1 MEVAFRA
8 AVKAGIDEALFWRLT
23 PYNLSLRLQEI
34 GRRNVENALFTGWMS
49 ERFAREERLL
59 GPQTYIRQFLET
71 DEAEA
76 DAEAM
81 ADAEFNRFARQ
92 YGIEVI
98 DLGPQSTE
106 TGLTDSA

>member
-1 MEVAFRA
+1 MEVALRA
-8 AVKAGIDEALFWRLT
+8 ALKAGIAEDLFWRLT

-59 GPQTYIRQFLET
+59 GPQTYIQQFLEP

-92 YGIEVI
+92 FGIDVI
-98 DLGPQSTE
+98 DLDPQSTE
-106 TGLTDSA
+106 MGPSDSA